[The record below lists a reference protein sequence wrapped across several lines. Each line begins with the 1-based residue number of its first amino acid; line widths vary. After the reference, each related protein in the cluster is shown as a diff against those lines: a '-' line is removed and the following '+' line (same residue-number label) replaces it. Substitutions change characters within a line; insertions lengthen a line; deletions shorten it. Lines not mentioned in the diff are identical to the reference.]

1 MLVILFSKL
10 VCSAMHRIRFVLIN
24 KMKKLKYGIEIV
36 RDANV
41 VLERT
46 LSFFII
52 LEFSSMSLCLRI
64 FNDLSADDITTVIR
78 VG

>member
-24 KMKKLKYGIEIV
+24 KMKKLKYDIEIV